1 MKYGRSRYRK
11 GRKMVAIPKQVMEV
25 INHPDGAKVVAT
37 RTPKGEVH
45 AIIVGSLSAPNPS
58 TIVFGTLI
66 MHKTSENLRDMCR
79 KGELASV
86 LVVKG
91 MASFEVRAKI
101 IGQRTEDRELDRMN
115 EQLAPLGLR
124 MTSVWYL
131 EPMEVYDQS
140 ASYNAGTRMA

>member
-1 MKYGRSRYRK
+1 MEM

-25 INHPDGAKVVAT
+25 INHRDATKIVAT
-37 RTPKGEVH
+37 KTPKGEVH
-45 AIIVGSLSAPNPS
+45 AIIVGSVSAPNPN

-66 MHKTSENLRDMCR
+66 MHKTSENLREMCR

-86 LVVKG
+86 LVVKD
-91 MASFEVRAKI
+91 MTSYEIRAKI
-101 IGQRTEDRELDRMN
+101 IGQRTGDKELDRMN
-115 EQLAPLGLR
+115 DQLAPMGLK

-140 ASYNAGTRMA
+140 ASYNAGTRMV